1 MKRLLIV
8 IGLLISL
15 ITPFAVISF
24 AARPMQQ
31 DKPMGMS
38 NDMDRAMMPI
48 YGLVRSIKALGG
60 DISVNGDKV
69 SISLNLDAKQL
80 EMLKEALAKPDQ
92 TPMPMAQAGNGA
104 DNPQWDSD
112 YDYFVGRAN
121 WSNQFLHGTEKRG
134 GYGENQSEYPM
145 MGDMQGRMGGMG
157 MMSMMPM
164 EYEVTGKC
172 PKCGAMIDLNMK
184 CKMMQPKGE
193 MGMGQRY
200 PEDKSKDESG
210 HSSNSRF

>member
-15 ITPFAVISF
+15 VTPFAIISF

-60 DISVNGDKV
+60 DISVNGDRVWFK
-69 SISLNLDAKQL
+69 LDLDAKQL
-80 EMLKEALAKPDQ
+80 EMLKEALAKPEQ
-92 TPMPMAQAGNGA
+92 MPMPMAQAGTGA

-112 YDYFVGRAN
+112 YDYFTGRAN
-121 WSNQFLHGTEKRG
+121 WANHFLHDTEK
-134 GYGENQSEYPM
+134 YGEYQNEYPM

-164 EYEVTGKC
+164 DMEVTGKC
-172 PKCGAMIDLNMK
+172 PKCGAMIDFNVK
-184 CKMMQPKGE
+184 CKMMQPMEKRE
-193 MGMGQRY
+193 KDQRY
-200 PEDKSKDESG
+200 PEDRSKEESG
-210 HSSNSRF
+210 RSGGDRF